1 MEIGLSMKEL
11 VARKEIPLRSGERP
25 SDLVER
31 FLASQ
36 DTKQTSKE
44 TYRRGL
50 MRFMGW
56 IIREGI
62 QDPTREDILAYKGF
76 LRNQDLSSSTLSSYL
91 VAVRKFFEWTEGVK
105 IYPNV
110 AKGIKGARRS
120 RGFRKDSLTIPQIKE
135 LLGGIDRST
144 LRGKRDYALINL
156 LIRTGV
162 RTIEVTRADVGDIR
176 QVGGEAV
183 LWIQG
188 KGRDE
193 KDEFVVLTEET
204 QRPIMDY
211 LRARGR
217 GGESDPLFASLSDR
231 NRDGRLTTRSIS
243 RIVKENLRRIGFD
256 NGRLTAHSL
265 RHTTITLALQ
275 GGATIQEAQVL
286 GRHTDINTTLIY
298 AHNINRIAHAPERK
312 VDALLAGMT

>member
-298 AHNINRIAHAPERK
+298 AHNINRIAHAPER
-312 VDALLAGMT
+312 

>member
-1 MEIGLSMKEL
+1 MKEL

-162 RTIEVTRADVGDIR
+162 RTIEVTRADVGDI
-176 QVGGEAV
+176 
-183 LWIQG
+183 
-188 KGRDE
+188 
-193 KDEFVVLTEET
+193 
-204 QRPIMDY
+204 
-211 LRARGR
+211 
-217 GGESDPLFASLSDR
+217 DR
-231 NRDGRLTTRSIS
+231 
-243 RIVKENLRRIGFD
+243 
-256 NGRLTAHSL
+256 
-265 RHTTITLALQ
+265 
-275 GGATIQEAQVL
+275 
-286 GRHTDINTTLIY
+286 
-298 AHNINRIAHAPERK
+298 
-312 VDALLAGMT
+312 